1 MERSMMLRRIV
12 LIRLGIEKR
21 KEEDDGWGVI

>member
-12 LIRLGIEKR
+12 LIRVGFEKR
-21 KEEDDGWGVI
+21 KEDDGWGVI